1 MEPDTTRTEIVE
13 AQIEEGVTI
22 RIQAVSLGGE
32 ERIAGGEL
40 PSFNDVMQTI
50 EGLSKAMV
58 TTLKKAKPRAASVEF
73 GIEVGIE
80 SGKLTAL
87 LVKGTATANL
97 KVVLQWGEVDSSI
110 TV

>member
-1 MEPDTTRTEIVE
+1 MQPDTIRTEIVE

-40 PSFNDVMQTI
+40 PSFDDVMHTV
-50 EGLSKAMV
+50 ESLAKAMV
-58 TTLKKAKPRAASVEF
+58 NTLKKARPRAASVEF
-73 GIEVGIE
+73 GIEVGLE

-87 LVKGTATANL
+87 LVKGTGTANL
-97 KVVLQWGEVDSSI
+97 KVV
-110 TV
+110 